1 MNTIRHNRLSLTRT
15 SAMAALA
22 ALVATGSVT
31 LAGPLNPP
39 AGPIT
44 STSKTLTE
52 VEPRVAINAT
62 NTPGNVSY
70 VFRITQP
77 GSYYLAGNMSVP
89 SGMSGIEIGTNDV
102 TIDMNGFTITG
113 LAGSLDGIGNTP
125 NTIRRRVT
133 IRNGTVANMGR
144 TGVAVSVLNAAST
157 QCITVAEVNA
167 YGNGEHGIY
176 ISDGI
181 VRSCKAHNNALYGI
195 FINGYLASTVSGC
208 HANNNITGMRISRG
222 TIESCTTS
230 SNTSYGIQ
238 TDQGVITNCT
248 AVGNAIGFNIEDVLL
263 ESCEASGST
272 QYGVLANGNAVVRN
286 NNVAASSILAGTV
299 GIRTQN
305 MTGTKIE
312 GNRIT
317 RHSIAIECSMSGA
330 LVIGNSIHV
339 CTTAVNAVSGNRI
352 GSIVAAT
359 SSGAINGNSGGGLG
373 TTDPY
378 ANIIH

>member
-1 MNTIRHNRLSLTRT
+1 MSRTLAHRPALHLTL
-15 SAMAALA
+15 LA

-52 VEPRVAINAT
+52 VEPRIVINST
-62 NTPGNVSY
+62 NTPGNASY

-89 SGMSGIEIGTNDV
+89 SGMTGIEIGASDV

-113 LAGSLDGIGNTP
+113 LAGSLDGIGNTT
-125 NTIRRRVT
+125 NTIRNRVT

-144 TGVAVSVLNAAST
+144 TGVAVTTLNPALP
-157 QCITVAEVNA
+157 QGITVTDVNA
-167 YGNGEHGIY
+167 HDNGMHGIY

-181 VRSCKAHNNALYGI
+181 VRSCTTHNNTSYGI
-195 FINGYLASTVSGC
+195 YINGYLASTVSYC
-208 HANNNITGMRISRG
+208 LANNNSTGIHVYNGNIDSCYASSNANGILSSRG
-222 TIESCTTS
+222 VIARCSVINSGYGYTIE
-230 SNTSYGIQ
+230 N
-238 TDQGVITNCT
+238 VI
-248 AVGNAIGFNIEDVLL
+248 L
-263 ESCEASGST
+263 ESCVSYGST
-272 QYGVLANGNAVVRN
+272 MYGILANGNAVVRN
-286 NNVAASSILAGTV
+286 NDIVASSIQAGSI
-299 GIRTQN
+299 GIMTHN
-305 MTGTKIE
+305 MSGAKIE
-312 GNRIT
+312 GNRIA
-317 RHSIAIECSMSGA
+317 RHATAIKCTSSGA
-330 LVIGNSIHV
+330 LVIGNSIHA

-352 GSIVAAT
+352 GTIVTAT